1 MKAFKIIGA
10 EQETV
15 AANTNIEALK
25 FYCEETAIDLID
37 FSNEDSIEEIPESEW
52 DNFLIENTERSEGDQ
67 KYTTLSEEMKGLKEP
82 TLICSTVY

>member
-15 AANTNIEALK
+15 SANTNIEALK
-25 FYCEETAIDLID
+25 FYCEETGIDLTD

-52 DNFLIENTERSEGDQ
+52 KDFQIENTEREEGEPEF
-67 KYTTLSEEMKGLKEP
+67 TTLAEEMKGLKEP